1 MDDFV
6 VHSGVKYKSGRFP
19 HGWGEDPHQH
29 CSDFLGSVNALS
41 RQGLSDT
48 EIAKG
53 MGISTRQLRERR
65 AIARE
70 EQTAARSSE
79 AYRLKEKG
87 WSNTA
92 IAQRYGVSEGTVRN
106 WLKPHEDVK
115 QVSIKN
121 VSDAIRSS
129 VDELRY
135 VDIGAGSESWVGVN
149 SSRFNSAVRKLED
162 EGYHIYYIPYTPVG
176 TKDRR
181 NFKVLAAPDV
191 TYGEVS
197 RNRDNI
203 GIIGWHSEDNGLT
216 GKKRQPFESIDSN
229 RVMVRYA
236 EDGGKDKDG
245 VIEIRRGAED
255 LSLGNARYA
264 QVRIA
269 VDGTHYL
276 KGMAMYTDEKLPDG
290 VDIVFNTNKH
300 KGTPMMDSDP
310 KASQV
315 LKPIK
320 SEEDAENPFG
330 ATIKS
335 ADQLALTQHE
345 YTGKDGKKHL
355 SPINVVN
362 EEGDWGEWSRTISSQ
377 MLSKQ
382 APKLAKRQLE
392 QYDAG
397 KREELDEILSL
408 NNPVIKRR
416 LLKSFAD
423 QCDSDASH
431 LTAAGF
437 PRQRWHVI
445 LPFTDIKDNEIY
457 APNYNDGERVVLI
470 RYPHGGIFEIP
481 ELTVNNRSKT
491 AKKTIGNAPD
501 AVGISAHVAE
511 RLSGADF
518 DGDTVIV
525 IPNNRG
531 EIKSRSALKALKDFD
546 PSEAYPAYPGMKR
559 VKDDKSFN
567 KQNEMGKVSNLITD
581 MTIKGA
587 DFDEIARAVKHS
599 MVVIDAEKHNLNWRQ
614 SYIDNGIAELKERY
628 QGSARSG
635 ASTIVSR
642 ASSTQRVPYRR
653 EIAPDPVT
661 GERQYRYTERTYTNK
676 KGKTLPVTLESTKM
690 AETRDARTLS
700 SGTQIE
706 EIYADHANTLKGM
719 ANEARR
725 AMVNEPSIPYS
736 PSARKAYQ
744 PEYNSL
750 VSRLREA
757 QKSLPLERKAQ
768 VLAAQEVKLKRQDNP
783 DMTREE
789 LAKARTRAIIKA
801 RTRLGSKKNQIYITD
816 REWEAMQAGAFSN
829 DMLSQIIQNAD
840 LDRVKELATPRKEGT
855 LSTTQLNRAR
865 SLISSGRTYAEVADI
880 LGVSIGQLN
889 YGLNPGV

>member
-1 MDDFV
+1 MDDYV
-6 VHSGVKYKSGRFP
+6 LHSGVKFKSGRYQ

-29 CSDFLGSVNALS
+29 CGDFLGSVERLS
-41 RQGLSDT
+41 KQGLTDT

-53 MGISTRQLRERR
+53 MGLTTRELRERR

-70 EQTAARSSE
+70 EQQAARSSQ

-87 WSNTA
+87 WSNVA
-92 IAQRYGVSEGTVRN
+92 IAERMGVSEGTVRN
-106 WLKPHEDVK
+106 LLKSHEDVK
-115 QVSIKN
+115 TTSIKN
-121 VSDAIRSS
+121 VSDAIKSS
-129 VDELRY
+129 VDELKY
-135 VDIGAGSESWVGVN
+135 VDIGAGSESWLGVN
-149 SSRFNSAVRKLED
+149 RSRFNSAVRQLED
-162 EGYHIYYIPYTPVG
+162 EGYNRYYIPYTPVG
-176 TKDRR
+176 TKERR
-181 NFKVLAAPDV
+181 WFSVLAAPDV
-191 TYGEVS
+191 SYAEVS

-203 GIIGWHSEDNGLT
+203 GVINWHTEDDGLT
-216 GKKRQPFESIDSN
+216 MNKREPIQSIDHK
-229 RVMVRYA
+229 RIMVRYA

-264 QVRIA
+264 QVRIG

-290 VDIVFNTNKH
+290 IDIVFNTNKH
-300 KGTPMMDSDP
+300 KGTPMIDSDP

-315 LKPIK
+315 LKPMD
-320 SEEDAENPFG
+320 SDEEASNPFG

-335 ADQLALTQHE
+335 ESQLSLTQRF
-345 YTGKDGKKHL
+345 YTDKNGKRKL
-355 SPINVVN
+355 SPVNVVN

-382 APKLAKRQLE
+382 APKLAKRQLD
-392 QYDAG
+392 QYDNG

-408 NNPVIKRR
+408 NNPVVKRR
-416 LLKSFAD
+416 LLQSFAD

-491 AKKTIGNAPD
+491 AKRVLGNAPD
-501 AVGISAHVAE
+501 AVGISAKVAE

-531 EIKSRSALKALKDFD
+531 EIKSRPALKQLKDFD
-546 PSEAYPAYPGMKR
+546 PKESYPAYPGMKR
-559 VKDDKSFN
+559 VKDDKSFR
-567 KQNEMGKVSNLITD
+567 KQFEMGKVSNLITD

-628 QGSARSG
+628 QGSERSG
-635 ASTIVSR
+635 ASTIISK
-642 ASSTQRVPYRR
+642 ASSTERVPHRR
-653 EIAPDPVT
+653 EISPDPVT
-661 GERQYRYTERTYTNK
+661 GERRYVTTGRTYTNK
-676 KGKTLPVTLESTKM
+676 QGKVLPVTIESTKM
-690 AETRDARTLS
+690 RERRDARTLS
-700 SGTQIE
+700 SGEVIE
-706 EIYADHANTLKGM
+706 EVYAEHANRLKGM

-736 PSARKAYQ
+736 PSARKTYQ
-744 PEYNSL
+744 PEYDAL
-750 VSRLREA
+750 VSRLRVA

-768 VLAAQEVKLKRQDNP
+768 ILAAEEIRLKRQDNP

-789 LAKARTRAIIKA
+789 VRKYSTRAIIKA
-801 RTRLGSKKNQIYITD
+801 RSRLGSKKNQIYISD
-816 REWEAMQAGAFSN
+816 REWEAIQAGAFSN
-829 DMLSQIIQNAD
+829 DLLTQIIENSD
-840 LDRVKELATPRKEGT
+840 LDRVRELATPRKDSGLNT
-855 LSTTQLNRAR
+855 SQLVRAR
-865 SLISSGRTYAEVADI
+865 SLIASGRTYAEIADI
-880 LGVSIGQLN
+880 LGVSVSTLN
-889 YGLNPGV
+889 RGLYS